1 MCVCVAWVG
10 VGSALTSL
18 QLKRLHLDTEL
29 SENRDTDL
37 SLCFLLLWAEEDTET
52 DNALSRDTERIEEAT
67 ESLNLQA
74 AAKLME
80 DSSLLMGSRDISFSF

>member
-1 MCVCVAWVG
+1 MCVGWVG

>member
-18 QLKRLHLDTEL
+18 QLKRLHSDTVL

-52 DNALSRDTERIEEAT
+52 DNALSRDTQRIEEAT